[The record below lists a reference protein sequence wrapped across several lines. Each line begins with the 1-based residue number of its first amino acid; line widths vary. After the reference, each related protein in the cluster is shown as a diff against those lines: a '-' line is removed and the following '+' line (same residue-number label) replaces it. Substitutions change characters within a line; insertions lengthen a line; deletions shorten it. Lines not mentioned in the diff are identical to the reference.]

1 MKIFLPTVAA
11 ALLLVSCIGTKE
23 ITITTAPEGA
33 DISVNG
39 EYVGKSPV
47 VTEIKQDKSIGIVAR
62 KAGYEIGTET
72 LTPETS
78 RFLAFVWTKN
88 DPKAKYIKIKDDT
101 VTIPLKEIKKPE
113 HYTPTKL
120 PAYTGGQGPTT
131 PSLPQPPALR
141 PLPDFH

>member
-23 ITITTAPEGA
+23 ITIITAPEGA

-78 RFLAFVWTKN
+78 KFLAFVWTKN
-88 DPKAKYIKIKDDT
+88 DPKAKYIKDDT

-113 HYTPTKL
+113 HYTPMEL
-120 PAYTGGQGPTT
+120 PAYTGGQGVTT

-141 PLPDFH
+141 PMPELD